1 MGRSKG
7 NIFQQVYH
15 ADDRRARIN
24 REVERSVARFRRYF
38 GLIRQKE
45 SRQFRSVE
53 WEGLNLLLDQSSMVD
68 HRILQKNDWEPEQRA
83 QMQAAI
89 GQQDNLSD
97 CVFLDVGSYWGLY
110 GIKACQQGVGTVHF
124 FEPDPR
130 NRAQLYAQLFLNGLH
145 SSVEVH
151 PVAASDHD
159 GELSFAKSESFTD
172 GNRGK
177 ARLSS
182 QGEAEDFKVRC
193 RSLDSAIDFS
203 DRTIFCK
210 MDVEGAELQALAGMK
225 NILQKNRIFLQ
236 VEVFEEN
243 ITAVRQ
249 ETEKHGLDFL
259 VRIESDDFYS
269 NFSQDEISKP

>member
-7 NIFQQVYH
+7 NIFQQIYH
-15 ADDRRARIN
+15 AEDRRARIE
-24 REVERSVARFRRYF
+24 REVERSVSRFRRYF
-38 GLIRQKE
+38 GLIKQKE

-68 HRILQKNDWEPEQRA
+68 HYILQKNDWEPAQRA
-83 QMQAAI
+83 KMQSAI
-89 GQQDNLSD
+89 GQQDDISN

-110 GIKACQQGVGTVHF
+110 GIQASKQGVGAVHF

-130 NRAQLYAQLFLNGLH
+130 NRAQLHAQLFLNGLH

-151 PVAASDHD
+151 PVAASDQD
-159 GELSFAKSESFTD
+159 GELSFAKSESFKD

-182 QGEAEDFKVRC
+182 QGEAEDFKVPC
-193 RSLDSAIDFS
+193 RSLDSVLDFS

-210 MDVEGAELQALAGMK
+210 MDVEGAETQALAGMK
-225 NILQKNRIFLQ
+225 TLLQKNRIFLQ

-249 ETEKHGLDFL
+249 EVEKHGLDFIA
-259 VRIESDDFYS
+259 RIESDDFYS
-269 NFSQDEISKP
+269 NFGPAERSKS

>member
-15 ADDRRARIN
+15 ADDRRARIE
-24 REVERSVARFRRYF
+24 REVQRSISRFRRYF

-45 SRQFRSVE
+45 SKQFRSVE

-68 HRILQKNDWEPEQRA
+68 HRILQGNDWEPEQRA
-83 QMQAAI
+83 KMQAAI
-89 GQQDNLSD
+89 SQQDNLSD

-110 GIKACQQGVGTVHF
+110 GIKASKQGVGTVHF

-130 NRAQLYAQLFLNGLH
+130 NRAQLHAQLFLNGLH

-159 GELSFAKSESFTD
+159 GELSFARSESFKD

-182 QGEAEDFKVRC
+182 QGEADDFKVAC
-193 RSLDSAIDFS
+193 RSLDSVLDFS
-203 DRTIFCK
+203 GRTIFCK

-225 NILQKNRIFLQ
+225 NILQNNRVFLQ

-243 ITAVRQ
+243 IIEVRQ
-249 ETEKHGLDFL
+249 ETQQHGLGFL
-259 VRIESDDFYS
+259 VRIASDDFYS
-269 NFSQDEISKP
+269 NFN